1 MPEPFCFHREGF
13 RGSASSGTI
22 SLPTVHFGS
31 ISMSRVRYAE
41 GECICLLLDE
51 DAHFLSRKD
60 VHESGVCANMRI
72 YMRID
77 ETPEDVKRWFRTAT
91 KNLWPIAAGSL
102 SLRKSPCTRER
113 CSLCESN
120 KGHLSYVLYV
130 KQGDRRFS
138 LYVPD
143 ELADKIQQAIDNGRQ
158 LQDLIV
164 EAGQR
169 YTRALKTQRRSGK
182 RP

>member
-1 MPEPFCFHREGF
+1 MPEPFCSQREGF
-13 RGSASSGTI
+13 RGSASPGTI

-31 ISMSRVRYAE
+31 ISMTRVRYAE
-41 GECICLLLDE
+41 GERVCLLLDE
-51 DAHFLSRKD
+51 DAHFFSKKRDLP
-60 VHESGVCANMRI
+60 ESGICANMRI
-72 YMRID
+72 YNMRND

-130 KQGDRRFS
+130 KQENRRFS

-143 ELADKIQQAIDNGRQ
+143 DLADKIQQAIDNGRQ

-182 RP
+182 

>member
-1 MPEPFCFHREGF
+1 MQRVNA
-13 RGSASSGTI
+13 SACC
-22 SLPTVHFGS
+22 
-31 ISMSRVRYAE
+31 SMRMLIFFQERMFTRVVYAL
-41 GECICLLLDE
+41 IC
-51 DAHFLSRKD
+51 A
-60 VHESGVCANMRI
+60 
-72 YMRID
+72 Y
-77 ETPEDVKRWFRTAT
+77 T
-91 KNLWPIAAGSL
+91 
-102 SLRKSPCTRER
+102 
-113 CSLCESN
+113 CESN

-169 YTRALKTQRRSGK
+169 YTRALKTQRRS
-182 RP
+182 